1 MRLPLGWWQA
11 FLTAP
16 LTPRESEARGC
27 GRKSL
32 PGLLLLASLERF
44 SFEGL
49 GLQFY
54 FSFQTPIRASEF
66 MSGAT
71 I

>member
-1 MRLPLGWWQA
+1 VA
-11 FLTAP
+11 
-16 LTPRESEARGC
+16 
-27 GRKSL
+27 
-32 PGLLLLASLERF
+32 GLLLLASLERF
-44 SFEGL
+44 SFEEL